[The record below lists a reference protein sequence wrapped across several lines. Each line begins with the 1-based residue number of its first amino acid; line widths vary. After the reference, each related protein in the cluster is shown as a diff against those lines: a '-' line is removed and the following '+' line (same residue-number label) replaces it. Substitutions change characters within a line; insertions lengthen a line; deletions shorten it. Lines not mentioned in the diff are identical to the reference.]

1 LGYTCDMTDAQF
13 NRSLVIHPRS
23 PMAQDTE
30 FVRTT
35 SLKQT
40 GLRQRRA
47 SQKHH
52 MRRKTPQGPTC
63 GVLARCRSTTCTYSF

>member
-1 LGYTCDMTDAQF
+1 MGYTCDMTDAQF

-52 MRRKTPQGPTC
+52 MRIE
-63 GVLARCRSTTCTYSF
+63 